1 MNLLGKLKALTRME
15 TWLLSVEQMLYEYP
29 LSKGEVGEM
38 KTLMERLK
46 VFVFLFLFRSS
57 SIWLIIEDIYGE
69 SAATRLLR
77 QQTFIFQLLNW
88 FFRFVKRL
96 AIISIAFQRRLN
108 QLLVITIQ
116 IQYV

>member
-1 MNLLGKLKALTRME
+1 ME

-57 SIWLIIEDIYGE
+57 SI
-69 SAATRLLR
+69 
-77 QQTFIFQLLNW
+77 
-88 FFRFVKRL
+88 
-96 AIISIAFQRRLN
+96 
-108 QLLVITIQ
+108 
-116 IQYV
+116 

>member
-46 VFVFLFLFRSS
+46 VFVFLFRSS
-57 SIWLIIEDIYGE
+57 SIWWIIEDIYGE

-77 QQTFIFQLLNW
+77 QQIFIFQLLNW